1 MKVAVT
7 KAAAAMNVAMVA
19 ARAAA
24 TARGAA
30 AVARVVRIMAGRSK
44 ALAAIRMV
52 GATRLAATRTADT
65 ISRVRIR
72 VLAARRGRIKV
83 VAARDQPGSTA
94 MHPAQTR
101 AASIAAN
108 KPRVW
113 TCPQVATSIEAT
125 RPGLRVVCHR
135 MTSAIASKAPKA
147 MVQVVSVRN
156 ATVNAA
162 AVADAGAVDAAVVAA
177 AKAEIARAAPWGA
190 LRKAADPRTRLPR
203 KPLRSRKGTAATN
216 TAAAKA
222 HPCVRASNRVMRAR
236 SQATRRRSSVS
247 LLRASLRRSLVSHRN
262 QRRQRAN
269 HSIRL
274 SSGHHRLRR
283 NTRIQ
288 PSRRDRASPA
298 LNSRSTLSR
307 SRLRPTS
314 SRHHGPQQH
323 PRQHPPVV
331 ASRAAELSRLWSGR
345 QPRLATRDAIT
356 SRRAR
361 TAGRDGS
368 VQARRAFV
376 LTCSKRPRAAA
387 STRSNTSSKPF
398 GPP

>member
-1 MKVAVT
+1 
-7 KAAAAMNVAMVA
+7 
-19 ARAAA
+19 
-24 TARGAA
+24 
-30 AVARVVRIMAGRSK
+30 
-44 ALAAIRMV
+44 MV
-52 GATRLAATRTADT
+52 GATRLAATRTADR

-72 VLAARRGRIKV
+72 ALAARRGRIKV

-125 RPGLRVVCHR
+125 RPGLRVSRR
-135 MTSAIASKAPKA
+135 MTSATGAERRESPEAPAARRGTIASKAPKA
-147 MVQVVSVRN
+147 TAMARAVSVRN
-156 ATVNAA
+156 AAVNAA
-162 AVADAGAVDAAVVAA
+162 AVVDAGAVDAAVVAA
-177 AKAEIARAAPWGA
+177 AKAEIARVAPWGA
-190 LRKAADPRTRLPR
+190 PRRLVDPRTRLPR

-298 LNSRSTLSR
+298 LNSRSMLSR
-307 SRLRPTS
+307 SRLRFTS
-314 SRHHGPQQH
+314 SRHPVRQQH
-323 PRQHPPVV
+323 PRQLPPVV
-331 ASRAAELSRLWSGR
+331 ASRAAELSRSWSGR
-345 QPRLATRDAIT
+345 QRRLATRDAIR
-356 SRRAR
+356 SRGSWAR
-361 TAGRDGS
+361 WVCSGPSRFCPD
-368 VQARRAFV
+368 V
-376 LTCSKRPRAAA
+376 L
-387 STRSNTSSKPF
+387 
-398 GPP
+398 